1 MAAINSNNQSKVK
14 TSEQTDVK
22 LKEQGIIMSEG
33 ADSIGQVEFNLKLG
47 CFFARGLASVSRN
60 KGPF

>member
-1 MAAINSNNQSKVK
+1 MAVINSNYQANVK
-14 TSEQTDVK
+14 TSTQTDVK

-60 KGPF
+60 TGLF